1 MLAYLYSN
9 RIQRGI
15 LKNIKALLMKKI
27 LFAVLTVAG
36 LSLFANGEKTTH
48 KTIHVPNDKKTIQAA
63 MDAAQSGDIV
73 LLAPGN
79 YREAVTLKSGV
90 TLTGK
95 DKKSCIISPV
105 PGAAAAISA
114 FNCKSGTV
122 ENITVS
128 GDGKENNNIFEIGIE
143 WDFKNPEFFV
153 KTAAENSPAGK
164 AKIPVG
170 AKLISVNGCTL
181 LYQKSYISA
190 RGAKSSTVEFKFLI
204 DGKIKTFVLK
214 TERFKTRGHWPDG
227 IALLESSINVNNCII
242 TNIPGAG
249 IISIGKGKPLIKN
262 NTIVK
267 NSSGINFSLGSHG
280 TALNNVCNENKRDGI
295 VAQGPET
302 NVELRQN
309 TCNKNKF
316 GINVANEAK
325 VTMGKNICN
334 KNTVDGIMFSTGGSG
349 SLSGNE
355 FNENSVCGIAVQSKI
370 YRNEQK
376 KKTRIKAE
384 GNVCNKNK
392 YGIACYF
399 GAYCILKNNTCREN
413 EQGIALS
420 PGTSSIIEKNICSR
434 NRKYG
439 ITAVGRKCWSKISGN
454 ICSKNASGISV
465 RYNASA
471 IISGNKCNENQNDGI
486 YIAGKENYVTVT
498 GNVCNNNK
506 YGIYRQNSCKANIKE
521 SQNSASGNKVQ
532 DFFLN

>member
-1 MLAYLYSN
+1 
-9 RIQRGI
+9 
-15 LKNIKALLMKKI
+15 MKKI

-48 KTIHVPNDKKTIQAA
+48 KTIHVPRDKKTIQAA
-63 MDAAQSGDIV
+63 MDAAQSGDTV

-114 FNCKSGTV
+114 FNCESGTV

-128 GDGKENNNIFEIGIE
+128 GDGKEDNNIFEIGIE

-181 LYQKSYISA
+181 LHQRSYISA

-227 IALLESSINVNNCII
+227 IALLESSVNVNNCII

-249 IISIGKGKPLIKN
+249 IISIGNGKPLIKN

-309 TCNKNKF
+309 ICNKNKA
-316 GINVANEAK
+316 GI
-325 VTMGKNICN
+325 
-334 KNTVDGIMFSTGGSG
+334 
-349 SLSGNE
+349 
-355 FNENSVCGIAVQSKI
+355 
-370 YRNEQK
+370 
-376 KKTRIKAE
+376 
-384 GNVCNKNK
+384 NVCNKAKVIIKNSTCNENKAGINVCNEAKIIIKNNTCNENIIGLMFFKGASGSVSNNKFNKNKACGIAIQSRRYQNKNKKYTRIRAEWNICNNNK
-392 YGIACYF
+392 YGIACYYS
-399 GAYCILKNNTCREN
+399 YCIFNNNTCRQN
-413 EQGIALS
+413 EYGIALFT
-420 PGTSSIIEKNICSR
+420 GTNSFLTENICAQNKKYGIIASGGNCWAKIVKNIC
-434 NRKYG
+434 N
-439 ITAVGRKCWSKISGN
+439 
-454 ICSKNASGISV
+454 KNASGISIIN
-465 RYNASA
+465 NANTVVSQ
-471 IISGNKCNENQNDGI
+471 NKCNENQNDGI
-486 YIAGKENYVTVT
+486 SVAGGKTFAT
-498 GNVCNNNK
+498 ISDNVCNNNK
-506 YGIYRQNSCKANIKE
+506 YGIYRYKNCKTDIDKNK
-521 SQNSASGNKVQ
+521 NSASGNKVQ